1 MQNGNGATMVVTFA
15 GYDIKVGT
23 PVVGRDGTEVGTV
36 AAAEGNDLVIDLK
49 GGDRM
54 AVGEQGVAAFEPDFV
69 RLDQDSEWIMGG
81 SWRDAGA
88 GGFKGLADTD
98 KSMDAAEMTTDDRR
112 TIDLYRE
119 DLIAI
124 KREVA
129 TGVVRIS
136 KRIVVHDE
144 AIDVDTYHEKIKINR
159 MDVDREADLDHLF
172 EEESYEIELR
182 SEEVDLG
189 KRVRVIGQVE
199 LGKERVQRTER
210 VTGQVR
216 HEEVD
221 VDESNYSVAHPI
233 GGESVIADTSTRDY
247 NKSGV

>member
-1 MQNGNGATMVVTFA
+1 MVVTFA

-36 AAAEGNDLVIDLK
+36 AATEGNDLVIDLK

-81 SWRDAGA
+81 SWRGAGA
-88 GGFKGLADTD
+88 GQFKGLVDTNKGMADTNA
-98 KSMDAAEMTTDDRR
+98 SMDAANWTTDDRR

-119 DLIAI
+119 DLIAT

-144 AIDVDTYHEKIKINR
+144 AIDVETYHEKIKINR
-159 MDVDREADLDHLF
+159 MDADREADLDHLF

-216 HEEVD
+216 HEEID
-221 VDESNYSVAHPI
+221 VDESNYSMARPI
-233 GGESVIADTSTRDY
+233 GTEQVVADTSSRDY
-247 NKSGV
+247 HMNGV